1 MPVAQPTIT
10 DRLDREWDELVR
22 RGIADDALAT
32 WRRHSPALDFDT
44 IDDLADALADRRLD
58 AASRNR
64 VPHALLKLV
73 QQDQIAVR
81 LVLHRFLPYVKTL
94 VPDHDPFDAEEWVGL
109 LVATAY
115 ETICDYP
122 VGDGP
127 DDVTAELS
135 REIRHRVLGALSDRR
150 RGDRELLTG
159 ARDLD
164 ATRDVDDDD
173 PFGTADLHE
182 SPCWTERRL
191 AVAIAAV
198 A

>member
-1 MPVAQPTIT
+1 MPVTQPTII
-10 DRLDREWDELVR
+10 DRLDREWDDLVR

-32 WRRHSPALDFDT
+32 WRRHSPALDVDT
-44 IDDLADALADRRLD
+44 IDDLADALADRRPD

-64 VPHALLKLV
+64 VLHALMELAPR
-73 QQDQIAVR
+73 DQVAAR
-81 LVLHRFLPYVKTL
+81 LVLRRFLPCVTTL
-94 VPDHDPFDAEEWVGL
+94 VPDHDPFDADEWVGL

-115 ETICDYP
+115 EVICDYP

-127 DDVTAELS
+127 DDVTAKLS
-135 REIRHRVLGALSDRR
+135 REIRHRALGALSDRR
-150 RGDRELLTG
+150 RGDRELLTDAG
-159 ARDLD
+159 DLD
-164 ATRDVDDDD
+164 AARDVDDDE

-182 SPCWTERRL
+182 SLCWAERRL